1 MSLDRSAEIKRL
13 EKTKLNIGFIP
24 LTDCVTLAVAKEKG
38 FFSENGLEVTLCKE
52 MSWANIRDK
61 LAYGVLDCAQMLAT
75 MPITSTLGNA
85 GWKQHTVTSLVLGLN
100 GNAIT
105 VSDKLYR
112 ELKSI
117 NRDFDKNRP
126 TTASVLK
133 ELIELRKS
141 RGDELLSF
149 AHVFPTSTH
158 NYFLR
163 YWMASAGIDPDRD
176 VRLIVIP
183 PQQMVMNL
191 EAGNI
196 DGFCAGEPWN
206 QYAVSRGKAH
216 VLITSYEIWNNAPDK
231 VLGVNREW
239 LDANPHTHNA
249 LIKSLLQ
256 AASWLDEKDNR
267 KEAANIISREEY
279 VGISEDIILPPLMGQ
294 YKYHNEADSESIA
307 NFNTFFK
314 YAAAFPW
321 YTHAEWYIEQMK
333 RWHDLP
339 ETVDSMQ
346 VINAVFLIDQYR
358 EAATEMEIDY
368 PLVNSKQEGVHK
380 EIWEIESKQGRMEL
394 AEDEFFD
401 GKLFESGED

>member
-1 MSLDRSAEIKRL
+1 MSLDSPVEVNRP

-38 FFSENGLEVTLCKE
+38 FFSENGLDVTLCKE
-52 MSWANIRDK
+52 VSWANIRDK
-61 LAYGVLDCAQMLAT
+61 LAYGVIDCAQMLAT
-75 MPITSTLGNA
+75 MPITSTLGHD
-85 GWKQHTVTSLVLGLN
+85 GWKKHTVTSLVLGLN

-112 ELKSI
+112 ELKTV
-117 NRDFDKNRP
+117 NAGFDRNRP
-126 TTASVLK
+126 VTASVLK
-133 ELIELRKS
+133 ELIDIRKS

-183 PQQMVMNL
+183 PQQMVSNL
-191 EAGNI
+191 EAGHI

-239 LDANPHTHNA
+239 MDANPHTHTA
-249 LIKSLLQ
+249 VIRSLLQ

-267 KEAANIISREEY
+267 GEAASIISREEY
-279 VGISEDIILPPLMGQ
+279 VGIPEEVILPPLMGQ
-294 YKYHNEADSESIA
+294 YQYNSDADCESIA
-307 NFNTFFK
+307 NFNTYYK
-314 YAAAFPW
+314 YSAAFPW
-321 YTHAEWYIEQMK
+321 HSHAAWYIEQMK

-339 ETVDSMQ
+339 DTVDSAQLIKDIFLVENYRQ
-346 VINAVFLIDQYR
+346 VAAEMGID
-358 EAATEMEIDY
+358 T
-368 PLVNSKQEGVHK
+368 PLMNSKLEGVHG
-380 EIWEIESKQGRMEL
+380 EIWQIESEQGRMEL
-394 AEDEFFD
+394 AEDRFFD
-401 GKLFESGED
+401 DQGFEFGDA

>member
-1 MSLDRSAEIKRL
+1 MSLDRSTEMKRL
-13 EKTKLNIGFIP
+13 EKTKLNIGFVP
-24 LTDCVTLAVAKEKG
+24 LTDCVTLVVAKEKG
-38 FFSENGLEVTLCKE
+38 FFRENGLEVDLCKE

-85 GWKQHTVTSLVLGLN
+85 GWKQHTVTSLVLGVN

-105 VSDKLYR
+105 VSDELYQQ
-112 ELKSI
+112 LKAISD
-117 NRDFDKNRP
+117 DFDQVRP
-126 TTASVLK
+126 VSANTLK
-133 ELIELRKS
+133 KLIDIRKS

-183 PQQMVMNL
+183 PQQMVMHL
-191 EAGNI
+191 EEGNI

-239 LDANPHTHNA
+239 MDANPRTHIA
-249 LIKSLLQ
+249 VIKSLLQ
-256 AASWLDEKDNR
+256 AAIWLEDRDNR
-267 KEAANIISREEY
+267 EQAAKIIAREDY
-279 VGISEDIILPPLMGQ
+279 VGIPEEIILPPLLGK
-294 YKYHNEADSESIA
+294 YKYHNQGSGQSIA
-307 NFNTFFK
+307 NFNMFFN
-314 YAAAFPW
+314 YTAAFPW
-321 YTHAEWYIEQMK
+321 HSHAGWYIEQMK

-339 ETVDSMQ
+339 EKLNTEELIQ
-346 VINAVFLIDQYR
+346 AVFLVDQYR
-358 EAATEMEIDY
+358 QVATEMGIDH
-368 PLVNSKQEGVHK
+368 PLANSKQEGVHADV
-380 EIWEIESKQGRMEL
+380 WDIESDQGSVQL
-394 AEDEFFD
+394 AEDRFFD
-401 GKLFESGED
+401 DDKL

>member
-1 MSLDRSAEIKRL
+1 MSLDSSDEMKRP
-13 EKTKLNIGFIP
+13 EKTKINIGFVP

-38 FFSENGLEVTLCKE
+38 FFRNNGLDVNLCKE

-75 MPITSTLGNA
+75 MPITSTLGHA

-112 ELKSI
+112 ELKGI
-117 NRDFDKNRP
+117 NADFDQDRP
-126 TTASVLK
+126 VTASVLK
-133 ELIELRKS
+133 DLIEIRKA
-141 RGDELLSF
+141 RGDELLNF

-183 PQQMVMNL
+183 PQQMVSNI

-206 QYAVSRGKAH
+206 QYAVSQGKAH

-239 LDANPHTHNA
+239 MDANPLTHNA
-249 LIKSLLQ
+249 VVKSLLQ
-256 AASWLDEKDNR
+256 AADWLDDKGNR
-267 KEAANIISREEY
+267 IEAARIISREEY
-279 VGISEDIILPPLMGQ
+279 VGIPEEVILPPLLGE
-294 YKYHNEADSESIA
+294 YKYHNDGDSESIA
-307 NFNTFFK
+307 NFNTYFK
-314 YAAAFPW
+314 YSAAFPW
-321 YTHAEWYIEQMK
+321 HSHAAWYIEQMK

-339 ETVDSMQ
+339 ETVDCKQ
-346 VINAVFLIDQYR
+346 VVKAIYLTDHYR
-358 EAATEMEIDY
+358 EVATEMGIDY
-368 PLVNSKQEGVHK
+368 PLANCKQEGLHNG
-380 EIWEIESKQGRMEL
+380 IWEIESKQGRVAL

-401 GKLFESGED
+401 GQEFEYVDD

>member
-1 MSLDRSAEIKRL
+1 MSLDRLAEMPRP
-13 EKTKLNIGFIP
+13 EKTRLTIGFVP

-38 FFSENGLEVTLCKE
+38 FFRDNGLEVNLSKE

-75 MPITSTLGNA
+75 MPITSTLGHA

-105 VSDKLYR
+105 VSDKLYQQ
-112 ELKSI
+112 LKRI
-117 NRDFDKNRP
+117 NADFDQNRP
-126 TTASVLK
+126 VTANVLK
-133 ELIELRKS
+133 ELIEMRKA

-183 PQQMVMNL
+183 PQQMVSNL
-191 EAGNI
+191 EAGHI

-239 LDANPHTHNA
+239 MEANPLTHNA
-249 LIKSLLQ
+249 VLKSLLQ
-256 AASWLDEKDNR
+256 AANWLDDKDNR
-267 KEAANIISREEY
+267 CEAATIISREEY
-279 VGISEDIILPPLMGQ
+279 VGIPEAVILPPLLGE
-294 YKYHNEADSESIA
+294 YKYHNNCGSESIA
-307 NFNTFFK
+307 NFNTYYK
-314 YAAAFPW
+314 YSAAFPW
-321 YTHAEWYIEQMK
+321 HSHAAWYIEQMK

-339 ETVDSMQ
+339 ETVDCKQ
-346 VINAVFLIDQYR
+346 VVKAIYLTDHYR
-358 EAATEMEIDY
+358 VVAAEMGIDY
-368 PLVNSKQEGVHK
+368 PLANSKQEGLHNGT
-380 EIWEIESKQGRMEL
+380 WEIESSQGRLVL

-401 GKLFESGED
+401 DQKFEYTDE

>member
-1 MSLDRSAEIKRL
+1 MSLVSSDEMKKP
-13 EKTKLNIGFIP
+13 EKTKINIGFVP

-38 FFSENGLEVTLCKE
+38 FFRNNGLDVNLCKE

-75 MPITSTLGNA
+75 MPITSTLGLA

-105 VSDKLYR
+105 VSDKLYQ
-112 ELKSI
+112 ELKKL
-117 NRDFDKNRP
+117 NADFDQNRP
-126 TTASVLK
+126 VTASVLK
-133 ELIELRKS
+133 ELIEIRKA

-183 PQQMVMNL
+183 PQQMVSNL
-191 EAGNI
+191 EAGHI

-231 VLGVNREW
+231 VLGVNKEW
-239 LDANPHTHNA
+239 MDANPHTHNA
-249 LIKSLLQ
+249 VVKSLLQ
-256 AASWLDEKDNR
+256 AANWLDDKDNR
-267 KEAANIISREEY
+267 NEAATIISREEY
-279 VGISEDIILPPLMGQ
+279 VGIPEEVILPPLLGQ
-294 YKYHNEADSESIA
+294 YKYHNGADSESIA
-307 NFNTFFK
+307 NFNTYYK
-314 YAAAFPW
+314 YSAAFPW
-321 YTHAEWYIEQMK
+321 HSHAAWYIAQMK

-339 ETVDSMQ
+339 ETADYKR
-346 VINAVFLIDQYR
+346 VIEEVFLVENYR
-358 EAATEMEIDY
+358 QVATELGIDV
-368 PLVNSKQEGVHK
+368 PLLNTKQEGVHG
-380 EIWEIESKQGRMEL
+380 EIWEIDSRQGIMDL

-401 GKLFESGED
+401 RQSYRSDES

>member
-1 MSLDRSAEIKRL
+1 MSLDSPAEMRRP

-38 FFSENGLEVTLCKE
+38 FFRQNGLEVNLCKE

-85 GWKQHTVTSLVLGLN
+85 GWKQHTVTSLVLGVN

-105 VSDKLYR
+105 VSDKLYQ

-117 NRDFDKNRP
+117 DRDFDYNRP
-126 TTASVLK
+126 VTASALK
-133 ELIELRKS
+133 KLIELRKS

-176 VRLIVIP
+176 VRLMVIP
-183 PQQMVMNL
+183 PQQMVKNL
-191 EAGNI
+191 EAGHIN
-196 DGFCAGEPWN
+196 GFCAGEPWN

-239 LDANPHTHNA
+239 MDAYPDTHTA
-249 LIKSLLQ
+249 VVKSLLQ

-267 KEAANIISREEY
+267 SEAASIISREEY
-279 VGISEDIILPPLMGQ
+279 VGIPEEVILPPLMGQ
-294 YKYHNEADSESIA
+294 YKYHNDGESELIA
-307 NFNTFFK
+307 NFNTYYK
-314 YAAAFPW
+314 YSAAFPW
-321 YTHAEWYIEQMK
+321 HSHAAWYIEQMK
-333 RWHDLP
+333 RWDDLP

-346 VINAVFLIDQYR
+346 VIKDVFLVENYRQVASEMGID
-358 EAATEMEIDY
+358 I
-368 PLVNSKQEGVHK
+368 PLVNSKQEGTHGG
-380 EIWEIESKQGRMEL
+380 IWEIESAQGRMEL

-401 GKLFESGED
+401 NQSFETGDA